1 MKEHIPKRVQPPHHF
16 PNGEDPAVKRHA
28 EERRAEVKVAKG
40 IIEAPDA
47 KPDVMTQEPDLDENG
62 RPYRVMPEHPILRV
76 YDKSAAGRETKNRTA
91 ENAINIAEGITEMNG
106 TDDHLAKEPSPKDVL
121 RDNRERRLAEQQ
133 AVEAKISKWAY
144 GMDPGIGQLSAE
156 LARQRIENKKSG
168 RRTIGT
174 PSWTSLGI
182 RKIRALRT
190 GYRDLEKANPK
201 LYEQWVNAL
210 ARRVVAEEEY
220 AMKVLYG
227 LDENE

>member
-1 MKEHIPKRVQPPHHF
+1 MKEHIPKRVKPPHYF
-16 PNGEDPAVKRHA
+16 PNGEDPSVKQHA

-40 IIEAPDA
+40 LIEAPDA
-47 KPDVMTQEPDLDENG
+47 KPDAVPPEPDLDENG

-76 YDKSAAGRETKNRTA
+76 YDKTAAGREPRNRTA
-91 ENAINIAEGITEMNG
+91 ENAKNIAEGVAEMSG
-106 TDDHLAKEPSPKDVL
+106 ADDHLAKEPSPKDVL
-121 RDNRERRLAEQQ
+121 RDEREKRLAEQQ
-133 AVEAKISKWAY
+133 AVEAKIAKWAY
-144 GMDPGIGQLSAE
+144 GQDPGIGQQSTE
-156 LARQRIENKKSG
+156 LARQRIEDKKNG